1 MYAVGMIITQA
12 LNGAGDTYSSI
23 LNLIVFWLTQI
34 PLAYGLAASMDL
46 GPNGVFWAIVIS
58 ESLLTVLGVLVFR
71 RGAWKL
77 LQQV

>member
-1 MYAVGMIITQA
+1 
-12 LNGAGDTYSSI
+12 
-23 LNLIVFWLTQI
+23 
-34 PLAYGLAASMDL
+34 MDL

-71 RGAWKL
+71 RGAWR